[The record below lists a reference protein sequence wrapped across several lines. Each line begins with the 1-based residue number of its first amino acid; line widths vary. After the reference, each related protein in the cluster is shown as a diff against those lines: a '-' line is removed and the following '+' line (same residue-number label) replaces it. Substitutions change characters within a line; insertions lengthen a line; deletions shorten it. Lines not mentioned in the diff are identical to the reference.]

1 MNNASNILKVLL
13 LVVVIAGFGL
23 IYNNTSRPNY
33 VSNFNV
39 SSADI
44 AKDMDG
50 KAVQLPYGQVWPFD
64 PTQSLNVR
72 VVAKKQMD
80 EYVIVMVEV
89 SAFAEVLPTIKDTK
103 DTKETKE
110 AKEKLPAKVKL
121 NGYAKLTYESIG
133 KHWNLVSVDNVTLRA
148 SPAD

>member
-1 MNNASNILKVLL
+1 MNASNVLKVLL
-13 LVVVIAGFGL
+13 LVTVIAGFVL
-23 IYNNTSRPNY
+23 IYNNTSKPNY
-33 VSNFNV
+33 VSSFNV

-72 VVAKKQMD
+72 VIAKKQMD

-89 SAFAEVLPTIKDTK
+89 NAFAEVLPTTK
-103 DTKETKE
+103 DTKEKE
-110 AKEKLPAKVKL
+110 AKEKLPTKVKL

-133 KHWNLVSVDNVTLRA
+133 KHWNLLSVDNVTLRA